1 MIADEVEGGGGGE
14 SPMPPPPPPPPQS
27 LPKKRGRKPKIQGE
41 TATATAAAAAAAPP
55 EVVAAAPPPPSPVK
69 KHPKTPAKTKS
80 KTKTKS
86 KSKSKLSLVVT
97 STCNNNNS
105 SSTATAIDAAAAA
118 ASGSFLQP
126 PPKKSF
132 FLAKIENTILHFPIK
147 HKLDLT
153 PDDTPPLLLSSAAAA
168 APDVPFPY
176 DPNIYVT
183 MHADFENNTSESSSN
198 TFSFI
203 KTNGGGGPPPL
214 LPSNRSITIIP
225 VLPTFQAQTMPERT
239 DVCCYWCTEPFSTPP
254 LGLPERKIGNVFFVK
269 HCFCDFPC
277 MAAFNF
283 DKKDSLMWE
292 RYALICLMQKSM
304 YNLNQLVKVCLAP
317 PREALT
323 KFGGK
328 YSIEVFRNLHKDKSI
343 KVMSHPIIHIQ
354 TYLEENQLSADT
366 HTQLQQQTYHG
377 STSSGG
383 GSGGGALKHNNPEA
397 KQQQQQYLHKMNERY
412 NLARTKDILT
422 SRNTLEFCM
431 GLKNV

>member
-1 MIADEVEGGGGGE
+1 MINAAAADVVVEEVVVAAT
-14 SPMPPPPPPPPQS
+14 PQPQA
-27 LPKKRGRKPKIQGE
+27 LIPKKRGRKPKIRDETATATVITQPPPPLAPSPAPTTVKKQPQQKTTKTKLKTKALIDAAAAHTTTVVSTVAG
-41 TATATAAAAAAAPP
+41 TATATAASA
-55 EVVAAAPPPPSPVK
+55 
-69 KHPKTPAKTKS
+69 
-80 KTKTKS
+80 
-86 KSKSKLSLVVT
+86 
-97 STCNNNNS
+97 
-105 SSTATAIDAAAAA
+105 
-118 ASGSFLQP
+118 SFLQP
-126 PPKKSF
+126 PKKAF

-153 PDDTPPLLLSSAAAA
+153 PDVPAEAPLVPPTSS
-168 APDVPFPY
+168 PFPY
-176 DPNIYVT
+176 DPNIYVS

-203 KTNGGGGPPPL
+203 KAAGGAQPPPL
-214 LPSNRSITIIP
+214 LPNRSITIIP
-225 VLPTFQAQTMPERT
+225 VLPTFVQTSQQTQTMPERT

-277 MAAFNF
+277 MASYNF
-283 DKKDSLMWE
+283 EKKDALMWE
-292 RYALICLMQKSM
+292 RYALIMLMRKSM
-304 YNLNQLVKVCLAP
+304 YNLNQDVKVFLAP

-328 YSIEVFRNLHKDKSI
+328 YTIEEFRNLHKSKSI

-366 HTQLQQQTYHG
+366 HTQLQQQTYSGG
-377 STSSGG
+377 SSSGITNTIAK
-383 GSGGGALKHNNPEA
+383 SAAE
-397 KQQQQQYLHKMNERY
+397 KQQSLLKINERY
-412 NLARTKDILT
+412 NLARTKDVLT

>member
-1 MIADEVEGGGGGE
+1 MIADEVEGGRRGGGGGE
-14 SPMPPPPPPPPQS
+14 VGVLSPPPPPQS
-27 LPKKRGRKPKIQGE
+27 LPKKRGRKPKVREE
-41 TATATAAAAAAAPP
+41 TLTPTTLTPTPTTLTPTTLTPPLTVVVATAEPL
-55 EVVAAAPPPPSPVK
+55 PSTLIK
-69 KHPKTPAKTKS
+69 KQQKTS
-80 KTKTKS
+80 TKTKS
-86 KSKSKLSLVVT
+86 NSKSKLSIMT
-97 STCNNNNS
+97 TTTS
-105 SSTATAIDAAAAA
+105 SSSNAAAAA
-118 ASGSFLQP
+118 TTIAADSFLQQQQQ
-126 PPKKSF
+126 PKKSF

-153 PDDTPPLLLSSAAAA
+153 PDVMCDTPLLPT

-203 KTNGGGGPPPL
+203 KTNGGVPPPL
-214 LPSNRSITIIP
+214 LPNNRSITIIP
-225 VLPTFQAQTMPERT
+225 VLPTFVESSRQSQTMPERT
-239 DVCCYWCTEPFSTPP
+239 DVCCYWCTEPFDTTP

-277 MAAFNF
+277 MATFNF
-283 DKKDSLMWE
+283 EKKDSLMWE
-292 RYALICLMQKSM
+292 RYALITLMRKSM
-304 YNLNQLVKVCLAP
+304 YNLNQSVKVHLAP
-317 PREALT
+317 PREALA

-328 YSIEVFRNLHKDKSI
+328 YSIEAFRNLYKDKSV

-366 HTQLQQQTYHG
+366 HTQLQQQTYNSNG
-377 STSSGG
+377 NGNNT
-383 GSGGGALKHNNPEA
+383 LKNNNLEA
-397 KQQQQQYLHKMNERY
+397 KQHQQYLHKIHEKY
-412 NLARTKDILT
+412 SLARTKDILT